1 MYYSPVPLII
11 IRADCPALIE
21 VNGQLLGE
29 CGEGAH
35 VAMPA
40 SDTGDYYICA
50 IPLNDDPPR
59 WPVTRKLRL
68 EGGVL
73 ANRPAADVSICTW
86 PGGVYELCLHTGRA
100 CGQLGAQFP
109 HTLDQL
115 SYSIGN
121 RRRTLTLYQEGG
133 LKLCIEDGGQPRTGL
148 ALGDGD
154 RGSLAVYGASG
165 RQFAAV
171 RTGGGGTERLLMLDN
186 DLNAALELCADHI
199 LLEENGVATID
210 ALGTYVGHERRV
222 FYTYSGG
229 SFQESEPVTGFFT
242 HAYVRPGPGTGLATA
257 FCEAVREGFQEEAFR
272 YLTPELAKEVDFA
285 GLQDFLGNFQYC
297 RPPLSNDGETLL
309 GLIAQE
315 GDQLQSARLYAF
327 TFEGDAIADI
337 GEI

>member
-100 CGQLGAQFP
+100 CGQAGAQFP

-199 LLEENGVATID
+199 LL
-210 ALGTYVGHERRV
+210 
-222 FYTYSGG
+222 
-229 SFQESEPVTGFFT
+229 
-242 HAYVRPGPGTGLATA
+242 
-257 FCEAVREGFQEEAFR
+257 
-272 YLTPELAKEVDFA
+272 
-285 GLQDFLGNFQYC
+285 
-297 RPPLSNDGETLL
+297 
-309 GLIAQE
+309 
-315 GDQLQSARLYAF
+315 
-327 TFEGDAIADI
+327 
-337 GEI
+337 